1 MPLPPQRGPWPGR
14 KSSPPIY
21 LVNGS
26 IHQGADD
33 GTYGIATCWL
43 RPSPAALPTFV
54 CHDAPAVLRGVHVTH
69 RKLQQAGAGSAWSG
83 YLPECA
89 LPPCPLLPV
98 FTLELHERE
107 REAVQTFATCNLQL
121 LSVNKE
127 EASSFLCGETTLP
140 ALPRRY
146 TRGKTSTVG
155 SLYHTELAR

>member
-14 KSSPPIY
+14 KSSPPTY

-33 GTYGIATCWL
+33 GTYGIAACWL
-43 RPSPAALPTFV
+43 RPSRAAHTY
-54 CHDAPAVLRGVHVTH
+54 LRVPRRPRGASWPRPYVTH
-69 RKLQQAGAGSAWSG
+69 RKSQQAGAGSAWSG

-140 ALPRRY
+140 AFA
-146 TRGKTSTVG
+146 S
-155 SLYHTELAR
+155 